1 MTFWH
6 YFEFDFRH
14 YFELMLEKFIKL
26 QSDIKFTET
35 CKKEYLVSTFAN
47 VKLANKRGNKR
58 LKLRL

>member
-1 MTFWH
+1 
-6 YFEFDFRH
+6 
-14 YFELMLEKFIKL
+14 MLEKFIKL